1 MHFKSGGA
9 KPKATLEIG
18 DKTYSIRAPSVKEA
32 SDLSEVIESLSGK
45 TKEQGIE
52 MKKFICVLGGI
63 PMEELDS
70 IENEL
75 FNDVFEYVITPKK
88 K

>member
-1 MHFKSGGA
+1 MHFKSGDK

-18 DKTYSIRAPSVKEA
+18 EKTYSIRTPSVKEA
-32 SDLSEVIESLSGK
+32 SDLSDAVELLAGK
-45 TKEQGIE
+45 PMEQSKE
-52 MKKFICVLGGI
+52 MKKFICLLGNI
-63 PMEELDS
+63 PSDELNS

-75 FNDVFEYVITPKK
+75 FNEIFEYVITPKK

>member
-18 DKTYSIRAPSVKEA
+18 EKTYSIRAPSVKEA
-32 SDLSEVIESLSGK
+32 SDLSESVEALSGK
-45 TKEQGIE
+45 TKEQGVE
-52 MKKFICVLGGI
+52 MKKFICLLGSI
-63 PMEELDS
+63 EMAELDK

-75 FNDVFEYVITPKK
+75 FNEIFEYVITPKK

>member
-18 DKTYSIRAPSVKEA
+18 EKTYSIRSPSVKEA
-32 SDLSEVIESLSGK
+32 SDLSEVVESLSGK
-45 TKEQGIE
+45 TKEQGVE
-52 MKKFICVLGGI
+52 MKKFICLLGSI
-63 PMEELDS
+63 EMQELDK

-75 FNDVFEYVITPKK
+75 FNEIFEYVITPKK